1 MYLCEATGEARVS
14 KMRKTLFEISQEHN
28 IPPNT
33 LRVAIHR
40 KLLDAAKVGH
50 IRMIDDESENF
61 KTYLAQYNAR
71 GAGSSSSKRGP
82 ANASEDD
89 SNSNTSSKQLSQGK
103 EIRNGLSNSEF

>member
-71 GAGSSSSKRGP
+71 SAGSSSSKREP
-82 ANASEDD
+82 ANATGD
-89 SNSNTSSKQLSQGK
+89 SNSNASSKELSRGK
-103 EIRNGLSNSEF
+103 EIGNGLSNSEL